1 MAATPI
7 SAYGTTVTLT
17 TGGLAAGVK
26 SISGPGVSVDMLDVS
41 THDAGTGYRSYV
53 PGLADGGELTLEI
66 VFDDANEVLWKAQ
79 VRAAVNIYTI
89 VWPATIT
96 WVFSGHMTGFEPS
109 AAVDGDLSAT
119 ITVKVTGVIT
129 YDTD

>member
-7 SAYGTTVTLT
+7 SAYGTTLT
-17 TGGLAAGVK
+17 MTSAGLVAGVK
-26 SISGPGVSVDMLDVS
+26 SLSGPGVSVDMLDVS
-41 THDAGTGYRSYV
+41 THDAGTGYRTYV

-66 VFDDANEVLWKAQ
+66 VFDDANEVLWKAE
-79 VRAAVNIYTI
+79 VRAAVDTYTI

-96 WVFSGHMTGFEPS
+96 WVFSGLLTGFEPS